1 MMRNQDS
8 KSESLVVLL
17 KKLEKLV
24 AGYRK
29 LRKLQTLPKM
39 VIAPRKLYLG

>member
-29 LRKLQTLPKM
+29 LQTLPKM